1 MQRQKIKRSHIRLR
15 RGKRFRFRFFL
26 ILIVLM
32 ILAIIHIWQRV
43 TILTL
48 ASEIKGLN
56 MQIEKQQKEYK
67 YLQVEIAYLS
77 SVERIE
83 RLTKEMGFTYPS
95 LEQIGLLPE
104 VADSDIHERPGLIKE
119 VWTKLKGIFP

>member
-1 MQRQKIKRSHIRLR
+1 M
-15 RGKRFRFRFFL
+15 
-26 ILIVLM
+26 IVLM